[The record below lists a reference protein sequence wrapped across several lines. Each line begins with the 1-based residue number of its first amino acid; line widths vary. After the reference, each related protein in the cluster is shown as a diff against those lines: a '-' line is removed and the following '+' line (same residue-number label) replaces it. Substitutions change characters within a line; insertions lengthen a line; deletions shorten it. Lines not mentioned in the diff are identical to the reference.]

1 MPKRHGS
8 ELDQHSCV
16 AHGRAVHRRAAHGN
30 LHLHMCAA
38 LEISA
43 VPPAHA
49 GTLHR
54 YATSWMIDRNTQA
67 RMPSVPIDQPSD
79 GIATAGPSSAA
90 KLALIA
96 CAPHGASGSSRRP
109 YMRRL
114 PADLAAQR
122 PGPMRTNY
130 SGHVL
135 AGCSHRDGVESRA
148 NALQSFFVSWH

>member
-1 MPKRHGS
+1 M
-8 ELDQHSCV
+8 LDERV
-16 AHGRAVHRRAAHGN
+16 WTV
-30 LHLHMCAA
+30 
-38 LEISA
+38 
-43 VPPAHA
+43 AHA

-54 YATSWMIDRNTQA
+54 YTTSWVVDLRTRRHATSA
-67 RMPSVPIDQPSD
+67 RIDQPSD

-148 NALQSFFVSWH
+148 NALQAFFVSCI